1 MIKLKRILVPTDFSE
16 NSQPAIQLACELARR
31 FGGELY
37 LLHVIEPSGGLQS
50 LPDLPDDVK
59 LEFLHNSPY
68 ARAELRLSTMPASEE
83 IRGLVVHRHVD
94 IGRPATMA
102 LRYANSHDIDFIVI
116 GTHGHTG
123 WSHVLLGSVAEN
135 VVQHSKCPVLTVRSQ
150 KLRRQ
155 TTVSESDASTPAP
168 SQPSLTRDEQTVE

>member
-1 MIKLKRILVPTDFSE
+1 MIELKRILVPTDFSE

-31 FGGELY
+31 FGAELF

-50 LPDLPDDVK
+50 LPDLPDDLK
-59 LEFLHNSPY
+59 LEFLHDSPY
-68 ARAELRLSTMPASEE
+68 ARAELRLKTMPASAESK
-83 IRGLVVHRHVD
+83 GLTVHRHVD
-94 IGRPATMA
+94 IGRASPMV
-102 LRYANSHDIDFIVI
+102 LRYAKSHDIDLIVI

-150 KLRRQ
+150 NLRRKLPDG
-155 TTVSESDASTPAP
+155 ESDVSTTAP
-168 SQPSLTRDEQTVE
+168 SQPALTRDEQTVE